1 MGNRHVETPDA
12 GTEPPRGGARRLALV
27 LTVAAAVVLAIAGW
41 LMTSG
46 DDTAELV
53 PANRSTDSTPAPST
67 EKPTSN
73 TTASTMP
80 PEPSSPVN
88 TFPTAVPEAPD
99 DPTTNFPIVALV
111 QRDGILGILGRD
123 STEQFFPLD
132 GEFALPEGVLGEQR
146 ILDTASGITSSYEI
160 LCCDPGPSLWRN
172 GRPSTVAAT
181 RIQFVFGAR
190 WPYVAV
196 DDVGDTLSVSDG
208 GNLGD
213 IVGATVSVPGI
224 IDAAADSERL
234 IALVAGD
241 DPHLLAHDW
250 SQPGR
255 TLDETT
261 LERLEVP
268 FADQGPCSIV
278 PVYGEFLVLYGTTDG
293 IDRCIGDRAALI
305 DADTGD
311 LLAPLRLPGTS
322 RQLNS
327 DGYNV
332 TAVTTDGRV
341 LLGQFGVRNPSGGLS
356 LDPSAQP
363 QWTTLVPSGA
373 LAASIGMG

>member
-1 MGNRHVETPDA
+1 V
-12 GTEPPRGGARRLALV
+12 
-27 LTVAAAVVLAIAGW
+27 VA
-41 LMTSG
+41 
-46 DDTAELV
+46 
-53 PANRSTDSTPAPST
+53 
-67 EKPTSN
+67 
-73 TTASTMP
+73 
-80 PEPSSPVN
+80 
-88 TFPTAVPEAPD
+88 FPTVVPEAPD
-99 DPTTNFPIVALV
+99 DATTTFPIGALA
-111 QRDGILGILGRD
+111 QRDGILGVLGVQD
-123 STEQFFPLD
+123 SPQQFFPLD
-132 GEFALPEGVLGEQR
+132 DEFALPDGVLGEQR
-146 ILDTASGITSSYEI
+146 ILDTASPGGGFYLV
-160 LCCDPGPSLWRN
+160 LCCDPGPTMWRN
-172 GRPSTVAAT
+172 GAPSTVAAT
-181 RIQFVFGAR
+181 RIQVVLGAK

-213 IVGATVSVPGI
+213 VVGATVSVPGI

-234 IALVAGD
+234 VALVAGD

-363 QWTTLVPSGA
+363 QWTTLVPSAA